1 MSIKKIFRFFFITIL
16 LILLTEIGSRL
27 YIKINNSKNTGMNL
41 KGKSYG
47 IMKADKELGF
57 THAANAYNRSRASNN
72 MGFLNINDVVS
83 PEKRNSED
91 IVFIAYGGSTTY
103 SYNLEQNEAWPYLF
117 QEEMCK
123 KKKNDGLCKFS
134 VFNGGHIMYSIGHA
148 YKRAKRDLPIVKPD
162 YIIIYSGFNEYP
174 NYQLLKPKDKINFD
188 KSINNKE
195 YGLIKKFDYWY
206 IKHNLIVKKLLHYK
220 LFDPLKNVIASLA
233 ENSTNKIIR
242 IEKSNNA
249 TKDSFP
255 IVFENYLGVLK
266 KFINLAET
274 HNTKVIFL
282 VQSQGTDTK
291 RNIFLTSFSQK
302 AKKKVSELG
311 AIVIDTNEIIDKYKG
326 DKSELFYE
334 TGVHYSFKGSDLVAK
349 LLFNKLIEKKLITN

>member
-1 MSIKKIFRFFFITIL
+1 
-16 LILLTEIGSRL
+16 
-27 YIKINNSKNTGMNL
+27 MNL

-91 IVFIAYGGSTTY
+91 ITFIAYGGSTTY
-103 SYNLEQNEAWPYLF
+103 CYNLEQNEAWPYLF
-117 QEEMCK
+117 QEEMCN

-162 YIIIYSGFNEYP
+162 YIIIYSGINEFS
-174 NYQLLKPKDKINFD
+174 NYQLLKPEDKINFD

-206 IKHNLIVKKLLHYK
+206 IKHNLIIKKLLHYK
-220 LFDPLKNVIASLA
+220 LFVPLKIQ
-233 ENSTNKIIR
+233 
-242 IEKSNNA
+242 IEKGNNA

-266 KFINLAET
+266 KFIDLAET

-291 RNIFLTSFSQK
+291 KNIFLTSFSQK

-326 DKSELFYE
+326 DKSELFHE
-334 TGVHYSFKGSDLVAK
+334 TGVHYSFKGSGLVAK